1 MTTLGAA
8 FPGVGELLG
17 NYWNIIYEFIFELY
31 VFYAMLSFG
40 LTRRRYFAVRV
51 VVGLAVM
58 AAVGL
63 GAMAAYHA
71 IGGTVWGRVLIY
83 FLLFVLSVAHFR
95 VCYAENIWVTLF
107 CCDMAYAAQNL
118 VYKVFLTLWCALL
131 GVGFRPREWQYKLIY
146 YAFFA
151 AAAVAMYFVLA
162 RRTKKYI
169 LRRSQDARTIIISLV
184 ILAVTVILCSA
195 EDVTFASLS
204 VGQENVFDS
213 PLLYILRQTGNLFSV
228 ACCVIVL
235 AYLSGVL
242 EKRDLEQEL
251 QYINYN
257 IAQMKQQYEI
267 SRDTIEQIN
276 VKCHDMRHRVRA
288 MLGTQDAEEVEE
300 ELERAVRIYDANIRT
315 GNKTLDVILTEKS
328 LLCEKRGITLSCM
341 ADGEKLSFMREDDLY
356 CLFGNIIDNAAEA
369 VAHLSDDEKRV
380 INLTCGARGDMVL
393 IEEENYY
400 GGDLT
405 FEDGLPQTT
414 KSDKM
419 YHGYGVR
426 SIRLIA
432 RRYGGEATMSADGG
446 IFSLKVLLPSGN
458 KRRIRKKLTE

>member
-1 MTTLGAA
+1 M
-8 FPGVGELLG
+8 
-17 NYWNIIYEFIFELY
+17 
-31 VFYAMLSFG
+31 
-40 LTRRRYFAVRV
+40 
-51 VVGLAVM
+51 
-58 AAVGL
+58 
-63 GAMAAYHA
+63 
-71 IGGTVWGRVLIY
+71 
-83 FLLFVLSVAHFR
+83 
-95 VCYAENIWVTLF
+95 
-107 CCDMAYAAQNL
+107 
-118 VYKVFLTLWCALL
+118 
-131 GVGFRPREWQYKLIY
+131 
-146 YAFFA
+146 
-151 AAAVAMYFVLA
+151 
-162 RRTKKYI
+162 
-169 LRRSQDARTIIISLV
+169 
-184 ILAVTVILCSA
+184 
-195 EDVTFASLS
+195 
-204 VGQENVFDS
+204 
-213 PLLYILRQTGNLFSV
+213 
-228 ACCVIVL
+228 L

-369 VAHLSDDEKRV
+369 VANLSDDEK
-380 INLTCGARGDMVL
+380 L